1 MDILLIRDKKGKQI
15 MERMLVT
22 QALNELK
29 LLDSRIL
36 KEVKQARFVAAAKTT
51 EKKISPSIT
60 KDEFIEQ
67 AKSSY
72 QSIKDLIA
80 RRATIK
86 AAVVA
91 SNAVTKVTIAGV
103 EMTVADAIERKTSI
117 DYEIGLLTTMKNQ
130 FEQERSKVN
139 MQNTLME
146 DKIDKNIEI
155 MLGKDGKTKDEDLDS
170 MMKLFRS
177 ANQWSLVD
185 PLDIEKLIN
194 ELTDQVNG
202 FSSEVDSALQISNC
216 ITWIEF

>member
-1 MDILLIRDKKGKQI
+1 
-15 MERMLVT
+15 MEKMLVT

-29 LLDSRIL
+29 LLDSRIS
-36 KEVKQARFVAAAKTT
+36 KEIKQARFVAAAKTV
-51 EKKISPSIT
+51 EKKISPSVT

-80 RRATIK
+80 RRAIIK

-117 DYEIGLLTTMKNQ
+117 DYEIGLLTAMKNQ

>member
-1 MDILLIRDKKGKQI
+1 
-15 MERMLVT
+15 MEKMLVT

-36 KEVKQARFVAAAKTT
+36 KEVKQARFVAAAKTA
-51 EKKISPSIT
+51 EKKISPSVT

-67 AKSSY
+67 AESSY

-117 DYEIGLLTTMKNQ
+117 DYEIGLLTAMKNQ

>member
-1 MDILLIRDKKGKQI
+1 
-15 MERMLVT
+15 MEKMLVT

-36 KEVKQARFVAAAKTT
+36 KEVKQARFVAAAKTA
-51 EKKISPSIT
+51 EKKISPSVT

-117 DYEIGLLTTMKNQ
+117 DYEIGLLTAMKNQ

>member
-1 MDILLIRDKKGKQI
+1 

-36 KEVKQARFVAAAKTT
+36 KEVKQARFVAAAKTA
-51 EKKISPSIT
+51 EKKISPSVT

-117 DYEIGLLTTMKNQ
+117 DYEIGLLTAMKNQ

>member
-1 MDILLIRDKKGKQI
+1 

>member
-36 KEVKQARFVAAAKTT
+36 KEVKQARFVAAAKTA

-117 DYEIGLLTTMKNQ
+117 DYEIGLLTAMKNQ